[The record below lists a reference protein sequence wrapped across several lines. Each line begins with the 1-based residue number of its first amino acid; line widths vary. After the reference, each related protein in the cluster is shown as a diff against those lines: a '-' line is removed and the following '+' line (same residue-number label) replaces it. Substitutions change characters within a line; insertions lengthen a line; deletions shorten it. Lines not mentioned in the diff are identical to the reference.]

1 MDIVLHTMLEN
12 VKKREE
18 FMAIPSQTEMFQY
31 VLETMA
37 GYTEFSRSQ
46 AKEVVCRSLGLTT
59 EEQMQKTSSGA
70 LVYESRT
77 GWAVSWL
84 CAAGFVNR
92 VRRGTYT
99 ISETGKDILARRLEL
114 KEFIRELHIARDA
127 SMHGEEDEG
136 ELAEAQMSDISPI
149 ELLDSTLKEIQEQLA
164 HELMDAI
171 MSIEGRT
178 GDTFFEKLVTDLL
191 EKMGYGEGAVT
202 QASNDGG
209 IDGIIKTDPLGF
221 NPIFIQAKRY
231 AVNHSVGRPEIQSFA
246 GALGAVTRGAFITTS
261 YFSTGAKEFAK
272 NYPHSDIVLID
283 GKKLTELMIQYN
295 LGVSTEREVSVKRI
309 DRDYFEL

>member
-1 MDIVLHTMLEN
+1 
-12 VKKREE
+12 
-18 FMAIPSQTEMFQY
+18 MAIPSQTEMFQY

-37 GYTEFSRSQ
+37 GYPEFSRSQ
-46 AKEVVCRSLGLTT
+46 AKDAVCRTLHLT
-59 EEQMQKTSSGA
+59 EEEQKQKTSSGA
-70 LVYESRT
+70 PVYESRT

-99 ISETGKDILARRLEL
+99 ISEAGKDILARRLEL
-114 KEFIRELHIARDA
+114 REFIRELHIARDA
-127 SMHGEEDEG
+127 SMHGEEDDG
-136 ELAEAQMSDISPI
+136 ELAEAQMSDRSPI

-202 QASNDGG
+202 PASNDGG

-272 NYPHSDIVLID
+272 SYPHSDIVLID

-295 LGVSTEREVSVKRI
+295 LGVSVEREVSVKRI
-309 DRDYFEL
+309 DRDYFEF